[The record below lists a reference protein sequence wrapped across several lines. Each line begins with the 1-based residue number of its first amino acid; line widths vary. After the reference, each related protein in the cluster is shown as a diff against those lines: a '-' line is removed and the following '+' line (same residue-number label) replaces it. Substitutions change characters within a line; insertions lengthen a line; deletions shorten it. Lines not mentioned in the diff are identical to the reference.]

1 MAEWSIAAVLKTVEP
16 RGSGGSNPSLSARQ
30 AIDDKTTDS
39 ESVVFCFCKPL
50 VRNDC
55 KCSSTDDVITS
66 DYIGCNNKRAYMAN
80 VFVRSNPIMKG
91 FVTFVGEY
99 QDWLDAL
106 SCVQ

>member
-1 MAEWSIAAVLKTVEP
+1 MADRNSVT
-16 RGSGGSNPSLSARQ
+16 SLSARQ

-39 ESVVFCFCKPL
+39 KSVVFRFCKPL

>member
-1 MAEWSIAAVLKTVEP
+1 
-16 RGSGGSNPSLSARQ
+16 
-30 AIDDKTTDS
+30 
-39 ESVVFCFCKPL
+39 
-50 VRNDC
+50 
-55 KCSSTDDVITS
+55 
-66 DYIGCNNKRAYMAN
+66 MAN